1 MLDGWEIDLYAIIS
15 SFPKGSNTLMTSD
28 HDRQFLNP
36 PIGWEMSGGP
46 TSFYSR
52 LPWIR
57 ASMSKNGWES
67 YMKSTWHPYM
77 SKNEWYLVVTMI
89 FWLENPNRLSDWKNE
104 MKTTMSRITLLV
116 ICSMSSSCFPLKKN
130 LVWMSSHHA
139 MWSRLFIN
147 EMDFSRSRPFG
158 LPTTTTHNSP
168 KSFFFS
174 PSHNPQSRV

>member
-28 HDRQFLNP
+28 HDRHFLNP
-36 PIGWEMSGGP
+36 PIGWEISGGP

-57 ASMSKNGWES
+57 ASMSKNGWKS
-67 YMKSTWHPYM
+67 HMKSTWHPYM

-116 ICSMSSSCFPLKKN
+116 ICSMPSSCFPLKKN
-130 LVWMSSHHA
+130 
-139 MWSRLFIN
+139 
-147 EMDFSRSRPFG
+147 
-158 LPTTTTHNSP
+158 
-168 KSFFFS
+168 
-174 PSHNPQSRV
+174 PSMNVFTPCHVIKAFWKWDGFLSVKTLWVADHDHT